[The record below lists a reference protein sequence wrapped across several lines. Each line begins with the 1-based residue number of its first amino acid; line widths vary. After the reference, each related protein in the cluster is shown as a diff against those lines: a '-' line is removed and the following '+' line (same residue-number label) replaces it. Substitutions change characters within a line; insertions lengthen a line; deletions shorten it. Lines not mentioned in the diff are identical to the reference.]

1 MSSYPSKQKLVELWR
16 QEFPNIDLVYIL
28 RKLAP
33 MAHVDD
39 SPLGHMWMTR
49 L

>member
-1 MSSYPSKQKLVELWR
+1 MSSYPAKQKLGELWR

-28 RKLAP
+28 RKPVP
-33 MAHVDD
+33 MVHVDN